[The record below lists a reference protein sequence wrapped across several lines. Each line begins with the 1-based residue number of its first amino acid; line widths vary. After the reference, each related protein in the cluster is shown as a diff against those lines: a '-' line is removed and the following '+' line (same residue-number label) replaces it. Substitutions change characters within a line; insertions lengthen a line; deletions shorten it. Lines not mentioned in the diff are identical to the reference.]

1 MNRPDRRISIAPMMT
16 HTDRHFRYFLRL
28 LSRHAMLYTEMVTT
42 GALIH
47 GDANKLLHY
56 NPEEHPLAIQLGGNN
71 PADLA
76 RCSRMAAAA
85 GYDEVNLNI
94 GCPSDRVQS
103 GEFGAC
109 LMAQPELV
117 AECVAAMQAA
127 VTIPVTVKCRIGIDQ
142 QDSYEELSNFI
153 SLLTDSGCRTFIIHA
168 RKAWLQGLSPR
179 QNREVP
185 PLQYDTVY
193 RIKQAFPQLEIII
206 NGGFTTVG
214 QIQSQYGHVDGVMI
228 GRVVCNNP
236 YILAEIE
243 KVIFKN
249 DQQLTR
255 GEVLS
260 AYAEYITR
268 ELQAGTPFSHTT
280 RNILGMFHGQPGA
293 REYRRYL
300 SENIHRKDAG
310 IEVINHAMQNVELV
324 GWGE

>member
-1 MNRPDRRISIAPMMT
+1 MNQPDRRICIAPMMT

-28 LSRHAMLYTEMVTT
+28 LSKHVMLYTEMVTS

-47 GDANKLLHY
+47 GDAVKLLKY

-71 PADLA
+71 PQDLA
-76 RCSRMAAAA
+76 RCARMAADA

-109 LMAQPELV
+109 LMAKPELV

-127 VTIPVTVKCRIGIDQ
+127 VAIPVTVKCRIGVDH
-142 QDSYEELSNFI
+142 QDSYEELHNFI
-153 SLLTDSGCRTFIIHA
+153 SLLANSGCGTFIIHA

-193 RIKQAFPQLEIII
+193 RIKQEFQKLEIII
-206 NGGFTTVG
+206 NGGFTEIN
-214 QIQSQYGHVDGVMI
+214 QIRSQFQHVDGVMI

-236 YILAEIE
+236 YILTAIE
-243 KVIFKN
+243 KDIFKN
-249 DQQLTR
+249 ESQMTR
-255 GEVLS
+255 AEVLS
-260 AYAEYITR
+260 IYSKYIAR
-268 ELQAGTPFSHTT
+268 ELQAGTPLSHTT
-280 RNILGMFHGQPGA
+280 RNILGIFHGQPGA

-300 SENIHRKDAG
+300 SENIYRPGSGVEIIYQAMRSVAG
-310 IEVINHAMQNVELV
+310 EV
-324 GWGE
+324 